1 MPEGGKGGNKLMRQV
16 FLYIDKMQAA
26 LEVLSDE
33 QAGALLRR
41 IVSYTAG
48 EDQPTGE
55 PMVDA
60 MFTLLKVDLDNAAE
74 KYEAICEKR
83 RQAGKLGG
91 APRGNKN
98 ASKNKQ
104 NNQKVE
110 ETSKNKQNN
119 PNTNTNTNT
128 NTTSLDKDDNNI
140 VDVVDYAPP
149 AQNFPDKVSKRP
161 LSDSL
166 SELEND
172 RTWVEQVCI
181 RHKISEGQLKKKLE
195 DFKVTCEV
203 RANDKHATERD
214 LKQHIDSW
222 LSINLEKE
230 RKNERNANG
239 ACTTKYRG
247 VNQDNYREYEAAI
260 AAGAAEGLAA
270 IAARKN

>member
-1 MPEGGKGGNKLMRQV
+1 MPPARATQSISRLMRQV

-83 RQAGKLGG
+83 RIAGKKGG
-91 APRGNKN
+91 LAKQANLAN
-98 ASKNKQ
+98 ASNCKQ
-104 NNQKVE
+104 NVA
-110 ETSKNKQNN
+110 SVA
-119 PNTNTNTNT
+119 NTNTNT

-140 VDVVDYAPP
+140 VDVVDNAPP
-149 AQNFPDKVSKRP
+149 PQNLPDKVSKRP

-181 RHKISEGQLKKKLE
+181 RHKLSEGQLKKKLE

-239 ACTTKYRG
+239 ACTAKYRG